1 MFDVL
6 ASSTVAWNV
15 RCAFNASGLERMGL
29 AGGSREMIKFI
40 GGRFEWIGIWSKSV
54 KIQSP
59 FGLGG
64 LERIGF

>member
-1 MFDVL
+1 
-6 ASSTVAWNV
+6 
-15 RCAFNASGLERMGL
+15 MGL

-59 FGLGG
+59 FGLCG
-64 LERIGF
+64 LERIGFERCKIVVAQAIWLEQAGLQGQSD